1 MWLNLESV
9 NAGNSLSSLLFAL
22 DSKKTKNA
30 GGNNI
35 LIPTSLQAWQAI
47 GKLEGCSK
55 TLSSLGLIYGN
66 MDFAPAR
73 SDMGFKMWE
82 ERGIITLGHLFD
94 KGLGV
99 MLTFEQI

>member
-1 MWLNLESV
+1 MSV
-9 NAGNSLSSLLFAL
+9 EL
-22 DSKKTKNA
+22 
-30 GGNNI
+30 GGLAVPNI
-35 LIPTSLQAWQAI
+35 RLYQLA
-47 GKLEGCSK
+47 
-55 TLSSLGLIYGN
+55 
-66 MDFAPAR
+66 APAR